1 MRPRI
6 FVVQPIMPEAVA
18 VLKSVGKVEVF
29 DSERM
34 ISRPELLAGLRN
46 SDYLFTLGDTTI
58 DDDILAK
65 SPRLKG
71 IGAMSMGLT
80 GVVDVAAATKR
91 RIPVTN
97 VPHYITKTTCDLT
110 MALILGVTWRLVEA
124 DRFTRSGRFHQEQS
138 MSFLAHSL
146 PGKTAGIVGL
156 GGIGRELAKR
166 LRAFELNVIYHKR
179 NRMDLD
185 EESDLGV
192 TWVPDLDE
200 VLKSSDYVIVAASYN
215 PSTHLMIGE
224 PQFKLMKRSAFF
236 INTGRGRIVDEKA
249 LLKALR
255 RKWIAGAGLD
265 VYWHEPPVSEP
276 APNPELYTFDNVIL
290 TPHIGSATYE
300 SRRLMSVRTA
310 ENIAAMARGER
321 PQDLL
326 NPEVFA

>member
-1 MRPRI
+1 
-6 FVVQPIMPEAVA
+6 
-18 VLKSVGKVEVF
+18 
-29 DSERM
+29 
-34 ISRPELLAGLRN
+34 
-46 SDYLFTLGDTTI
+46 
-58 DDDILAK
+58 
-65 SPRLKG
+65 
-71 IGAMSMGLT
+71 
-80 GVVDVAAATKR
+80 
-91 RIPVTN
+91 
-97 VPHYITKTTCDLT
+97 
-110 MALILGVTWRLVEA
+110 
-124 DRFTRSGRFHQEQS
+124 

-166 LRAFELNVIYHKR
+166 LRAFELNVVYHKR
-179 NRMDLD
+179 NRLGLD

-192 TWVPDLDE
+192 TWVSDLDE

-224 PQFKLMKRSAFF
+224 PQFRMMKRSAFF

-276 APNPELYTFDNVIL
+276 APDPELYTFDNVIL